1 MKCPLC
7 GSEVEEADFREIT
20 TRKYRVR
27 ANYIWEDE
35 EEQVNTATLP
45 CCGGEIYLEDIS
57 DLQDLLSG
65 RALLIPEEKLKE
77 IKINDSVLQAVR
89 WKGKLFI
96 SSIWNEIRASER
108 VNEDC
113 REWWDMV
120 YMEEESDWSKRHLA
134 YFGDKL
140 RVKRIITKL
149 EREAQEISE
158 EDFLVEKE

>member
-7 GSEVEEADFREIT
+7 GSEVEEVDFREIT

-27 ANYIWEDE
+27 ADYIWEDE

-45 CCGGEIYLEDIS
+45 CCGAEIYLEDIS

-96 SSIWNEIRASER
+96 SSIWNEITIRAS
-108 VNEDC
+108 NC